1 MMKTAIV
8 TFVALMAGSV
18 SALQSSVEG
27 IENCHNK
34 CDKVFDRLQYAISDQ
49 PNTATFEFRS
59 CIIGCNRCQQ
69 ELQNPNVADDTCFNF
84 CKEFNYGKN
93 GIRKGVIEP
102 DKACLVGCVINTCQE
117 VCFGGT
123 TDFTMTP
130 QNAQFFWGQGA
141 HGCSIKGRLGYVQ
154 SPDYGNPDSP
164 VGPGAN
170 EAAAQ
175 CCTNAF
181 NLCFYNGNKQSTN
194 FANVV
199 LVAQRSCRKFVPS
212 RNADDICTFYNNA
225 QNCGTP
231 GNVPGGVPA

>member
-1 MMKTAIV
+1 MKTVIV
-8 TFVALMAGSV
+8 AVLALIAGSA
-18 SALQSSVEG
+18 SAMQNSVEG

-49 PNTATFEFRS
+49 PNLATFEFRS
-59 CIIGCNRCQQ
+59 CIIGCNRCQR
-69 ELQNPNVADDTCFNF
+69 ELKEPNVADDTCFDF
-84 CKEFNYGKN
+84 CKTYDYSKN

-102 DKACLVGCVINTCQE
+102 DKACLMGCVINTCQE
-117 VCFGGT
+117 ICWGGT
-123 TDFTMTP
+123 TDMNITP
-130 QNAQFFWGQGA
+130 QNAQFFWGQGG
-141 HGCSIKGRLGYVQ
+141 HGCAIKGGLGFVQ
-154 SPDYGNPDSP
+154 NPSYGNPDSP

-181 NLCFYNGNKQSTN
+181 NLCFYEGDKASTN

-212 RNADDICTFYNNA
+212 RNVDAICTYYNNP
-225 QNCGTP
+225 QNCGTI
-231 GNVPGGVPA
+231 GMVPGGVLQ